1 MRTACAFAR
10 TKAAIVAAGACAGA
24 LLLATSCAPPPRD
37 FLLGPAYSEEETPPP
52 ARTPLATLPTISSAV
67 FAFGR
72 RVVVD
77 SSTRAL
83 AADASR
89 LYYGN
94 AVENSLFAIPKLGG
108 GAPVVVGQPV
118 PVEIAAADGTVAWI
132 GNPGDAVYRVLR
144 IGDVPAKLAEGKV
157 FTSIVTSRGDVY
169 VTETSET
176 HGVVRQLTGLT
187 AGVLA
192 ELDGAPR
199 SLALDD
205 QFLYVLDATAVYAVP
220 RAGGKPRRLAAGG
233 NDLARAK
240 LDRDFLY
247 ATGLV
252 GTSRAVVR
260 VSKKGGE
267 MAAVEYGVRDAPIAV
282 YDGFVYYVSAGE
294 PAIRRVPRGGGASVV
309 IAHDDALNEVTALV
323 VDSGGIYVG
332 CRDRILAFA
341 LPQ

>member
-1 MRTACAFAR
+1 
-10 TKAAIVAAGACAGA
+10 
-24 LLLATSCAPPPRD
+24 
-37 FLLGPAYSEEETPPP
+37 
-52 ARTPLATLPTISSAV
+52 LPTISSAV
-67 FAFGR
+67 YAFGR
-72 RVVVD
+72 RVVAD

-83 AADASR
+83 AADKTR
-89 LYYGN
+89 LYYGK
-94 AVENSLFAIPKLGG
+94 AVDNSLYAIPKLGS

-157 FTSIVTSRGDVY
+157 FTSIATSRGDVY

-176 HGVVRQLTGLT
+176 RGLVRQLTGLT

-199 SLALDD
+199 SLALDEES
-205 QFLYVLDATAVYAVP
+205 LYVLDATTVYAVP

-233 NDLARAK
+233 NDLARAQ
-240 LDRDFLY
+240 LDREFVY
-247 ATGLV
+247 ATAEV

-260 VSKKGGE
+260 VSKRGGE
-267 MAAVEYGVRDAPIAV
+267 MATVEYGVRDAPIAV
-282 YDGFVYYVSAGE
+282 YDGYVYYVSAAD
-294 PAIRRVPRGGGASVV
+294 PAIRRVPRGGGASFVV
-309 IAHDDALNEVTALV
+309 AHDDALTEVTALV
-323 VDSGGIYVG
+323 VDAGGLYVA

-341 LPQ
+341 VPQ